1 MRIVAT
7 PYYARLLERLDLD
20 VDVVDPDLEVLRRV
34 EADVLVVPW
43 DLLDPRVKYR
53 AEHVV
58 PGSVASFS
66 EALKTGLR
74 VGVLSGSDVKN
85 LMQFTASILRAW
97 SEFVPVKGTAR
108 SEKRFVR
115 ELCWDLGVKISEH
128 GTPVKPDYEGGG
140 LPSHGFEDPL
150 EALRARARYLVDSFT
165 GTR

>member
-1 MRIVAT
+1 MKIVAT
-7 PYYARLLERLDLD
+7 PYYARLLERLNLD
-20 VDVVDPDLEVLRRV
+20 VDVIDPDPEILRKA

-43 DLLDPRVKYR
+43 DLLDSKGEYR

-74 VGVLSGSDVKN
+74 VGVLSGSDVED
-85 LMQFTASILRAW
+85 LVRFTASILKTW
-97 SEFVPVKGTAR
+97 SDLAPLRGAVR
-108 SEKRFVR
+108 SEKRFVK
-115 ELCWDLGVKISEH
+115 ELCWDLGVKVSER

-150 EALRARARYLVDSFT
+150 EALKARASYLANLFR
-165 GTR
+165 TR

>member
-1 MRIVAT
+1 MRVVAT
-7 PYYARLLERLDLD
+7 PYYARLLERLSLD
-20 VDVVDPDLEVLRRV
+20 VDVVDPNPEVLRRTK
-34 EADVLVVPW
+34 ADILVVSW
-43 DLLDPRVKYR
+43 DLLDPGVEYR

-74 VGVLSGSDVKN
+74 VGVLSGSGVKD
-85 LMQFTASILRAW
+85 LVRFTVSVLKVW
-97 SEFVPVKGTAR
+97 SEFAPLKGTVC
-108 SEKRFVR
+108 SEKRFVK
-115 ELCWDLGVKISEH
+115 ELCWDLGVKVSER

-150 EALRARARYLVDSFT
+150 EALKTRARYLANFFH